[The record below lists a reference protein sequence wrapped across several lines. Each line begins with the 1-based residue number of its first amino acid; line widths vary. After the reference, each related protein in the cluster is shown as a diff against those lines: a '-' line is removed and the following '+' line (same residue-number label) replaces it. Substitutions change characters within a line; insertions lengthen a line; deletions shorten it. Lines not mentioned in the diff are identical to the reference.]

1 MANETKVLT
10 LGQAAS
16 ALDIFLATNGNAVS
30 GKYVG
35 FQLYD
40 ASSTQVVSGVA
51 LNPVLGQYT
60 GSGII
65 PAGYQL
71 GAWSVKWTIV
81 TLGNSLLNANESFIV
96 NDATVT
102 IGFVPATDQTGS
114 IYEAVR
120 IDIGDPEGS
129 IFNDDFL
136 KRVLVKAVRRL
147 NHRLGLSATN
157 RPLGIPGGFGGP
169 RLRVSPIQVNVE
181 AGTVTPNND
190 ELIDLVIMMMEYLI
204 ITSET
209 SSLKRLAAT
218 SASGPFAVINAATSQ
233 DGISVTNADGV
244 SISISPSRLSNRA
257 TLHKLDVETRKND
270 LENAIKA
277 FLGRQTANYGKM
289 IY

>member
-1 MANETKVLT
+1 MTNQTKVLT
-10 LGQAAS
+10 LGQSAS
-16 ALDIFLATNGNAVS
+16 ALDIFLSTNGNAVS

-35 FQLYD
+35 FQIYD
-40 ASSTQVVSGVA
+40 AASSQVVSGVA
-51 LNPVLGQYT
+51 LNPSLGQYT

-65 PAGYQL
+65 PAGYQI
-71 GAWSVKWTIV
+71 GNWSVKWSII
-81 TLGNSLLNANESFIV
+81 TLGNTLLSANESFVV

-102 IGFVPATDQTGS
+102 IGFVPTTDQTGG

-120 IDIGDPEGS
+120 IDIGDPDGA

-136 KRVLVKAVRRL
+136 KRVLIKAVRRL

-157 RPLGIPGGFGGP
+157 RPQGIPGGFGGP
-169 RLRVSPIQVNVE
+169 RLRVSPIQVNAE

-218 SASGPFAVINAATSQ
+218 SASGPFAVINSSISQ

-244 SISISPSRLSNRA
+244 SVSISPSRFGNRVA
-257 TLHKLDVETRKND
+257 LHRLDVEIREKE
-270 LENAIKA
+270 LENAIKT